1 MNEDWIYE
9 DEDFDPDLPYIEL
22 QFGPED
28 LHLIYKSVCVHIDK
42 WAGVTQMNKQDF
54 ITSRIFYIEW
64 CLNINSIWIN
74 GRRKKTNPV
83 VEF

>member
-28 LHLIYKSVCVHIDK
+28 LHLIYNPFAFILISGQV
-42 WAGVTQMNKQDF
+42 ATQMNKQDSF
-54 ITSRIFYIEW
+54 ILKIFYIKW
-64 CLNINSIWIN
+64 CLNINS
-74 GRRKKTNPV
+74 T
-83 VEF
+83 